1 MISLPIVLAVGALLF
16 AVGLYGALGQ
26 TNTIMVIMGVE
37 LMLGAAMLNVVGF
50 LRYSHP
56 HATSGDFFVLVVMTL
71 MALEGAV
78 GFALVVSV
86 FRRRRTAEIDDL
98 TDLKG

>member
-1 MISLPIVLAVGALLF
+1 MISLPVVLAVAAVLF
-16 AVGLYGALGQ
+16 GIGVYGAIGQ

-37 LMLGAAMLNVVGF
+37 LMLGATMLNVAGF

-56 HATSGDFFVLVVMTL
+56 DGSSGAFFVLIVMTL
-71 MALEGAV
+71 MAVEAAI
-78 GFALVVSV
+78 GFGLVVSV
-86 FRRRRTAEIDDL
+86 FRNRRTAEIDDL

>member
-1 MISLPIVLAVGALLF
+1 MVSLPVVLAVAAAMFGIG
-16 AVGLYGALGQ
+16 VYGALGQ

-50 LRYSHP
+50 MRYSWP
-56 HATSGDFFVLVVMTL
+56 EATSGAFFVLVVMTL
-71 MALEGAV
+71 MAVEATV
-78 GFALVVSV
+78 GFALVISA
-86 FRRRRTAEIDDL
+86 FRNRRTAEIDDL

>member
-1 MISLPIVLAVGALLF
+1 MISLPVVLTTAAILF
-16 AVGLYGALGQ
+16 GIGLYGALGQ

-56 HATSGDFFVLVVMTL
+56 AGTSGAFLVLAVMTL
-71 MALEGAV
+71 MAVEAAV

-86 FRRRRTAEIDDL
+86 FRHRRTAELDDL

>member
-1 MISLPIVLAVGALLF
+1 MISLPVVLAVAAALF
-16 AVGLYGALGQ
+16 GIGLYGALGQ

-37 LMLGAAMLNVVGF
+37 LMLGAAMLNVIGF

-56 HATSGDFFVLVVMTL
+56 DGTSGGFFVLVLMTL
-71 MALEGAV
+71 MAVEAAV

-86 FRRRRTAEIDDL
+86 FRHRRTAEIDDL
-98 TDLKG
+98 TDLSG

>member
-1 MISLPIVLAVGALLF
+1 VISLPVVLAVAGVMF
-16 AVGLYGALGQ
+16 GIGVYGVLGQ

-37 LMLGAAMLNVVGF
+37 LMLGAAMLNIVGF

-56 HATSGDFFVLVVMTL
+56 NASSGAFFVLILMTL
-71 MALEGAV
+71 MAVEGAI
-78 GFALVVSV
+78 GFALVVAV
-86 FRRRRTAEIDDL
+86 FRNRRTAEIDDL

>member
-1 MISLPIVLAVGALLF
+1 MVSLPVVLVVAAAMFGIGV
-16 AVGLYGALGQ
+16 YGALGQ

-50 LRYSHP
+50 MRYSWP
-56 HATSGDFFVLVVMTL
+56 EATSGAFFVLIVMTL
-71 MALEGAV
+71 MAVEAAV
-78 GFALVVSV
+78 GFALVISA
-86 FRRRRTAEIDDL
+86 FRNRRTAEIDDL